1 MNNKKI
7 FNFLKK
13 LPFELN
19 KQYSKLSKLKI
30 KAQNKSSNKKYFN
43 PVTNFDKSF
52 EKYIRKL
59 IEGKFPKD
67 SISGEEFKKKSTSNE
82 YEWVIDPIDGTKRF
96 INKESTWSNLIGLIY
111 RKKPKMGLANFPA
124 LKRYYINNEKN
135 SFLIK
140 NNKKKLLKTSQK
152 KDFKKIN
159 LILNFYGKKISSKEK
174 KIFKFFCQNLLSQK
188 FDSFNYCLLA
198 EGKIDA
204 VIETNLKSYDI
215 VALVP
220 IIEKAGGCVTNWKN
234 QSPINGGNILASSNK
249 YIHNKIL
256 KILK

>member
-7 FNFLKK
+7 FNFLEK
-13 LPFELN
+13 LSFNLN
-19 KQYSKLSKLKI
+19 NHYTKLSKLKI
-30 KAQNKSSNKKYFN
+30 ITRNKSINKKFYN

-59 IEGKFPKD
+59 IEKEFPKD
-67 SISGEEFKKKSTSNE
+67 SIFGEEFKKKSTSNE
-82 YEWVIDPIDGTKRF
+82 YEWVVDPIDGTKRF
-96 INKESTWSNLIGLIY
+96 INGESTWSNLVGLTF
-111 RKKPKMGLANFPA
+111 KKKSMMGLANFPA
-124 LKRYYINNEKN
+124 LKRYYISNQKK
-135 SFLIK
+135 SFLVK
-140 NNKKKLLKTSQK
+140 DKKKKILKTSQK
-152 KDFKKIN
+152 KDFKKIS
-159 LILNFYGKKISSKEK
+159 LILNFYGRKTSPKEK
-174 KIFKFFCQNLLSQK
+174 EILKLLSQNILSQK

-256 KILK
+256 NILK

>member
-59 IEGKFPKD
+59 IEDKFPKD

-96 INKESTWSNLIGLIY
+96 INKESTWSNLVGLIY
-111 RKKPKMGLANFPA
+111 RKKPKIGLANFPA

-198 EGKIDA
+198 EGKIE
-204 VIETNLKSYDI
+204 VIDETTSFSL
-215 VALVP
+215 
-220 IIEKAGGCVTNWKN
+220 T
-234 QSPINGGNILASSNK
+234 
-249 YIHNKIL
+249 
-256 KILK
+256 